1 MFGLSCLQHFCVLS
15 SHGMDSWRPIPLDQ
29 VTPDEPLPAALVRL
43 WVVPWDL
50 EMCFGWEVGCS
61 EAGL

>member
-1 MFGLSCLQHFCVLS
+1 
-15 SHGMDSWRPIPLDQ
+15 MDSWLPIPLDQ
-29 VTPDEPLPAALVRL
+29 VTPDEPLPAALVHL